1 MNSTNNDKE
10 PGVLLMIALNKVK
23 QAGVKSLLVATTVAI
38 SLGAASIT
46 QAADLKLRMSASATA
61 ADQRAVAMEQIFGPM
76 VSSFANF
83 EGHWGSTLFKQGTD
97 LEAIARGNLDMT
109 ITSAQELA
117 EFIPEFSIF
126 SAGYVHRDEKHQ
138 KRVFSADLMNDLK
151 QKAEDELNVK
161 LLSVMYLGRRHVN
174 LRSTERISTP
184 ADLAGIKM
192 RMPGSEAWQ
201 FLGKALGTNPVPLA
215 YAEVYTALQTG
226 AIDGQDNPLPNVKIM
241 KFYEVTKQI
250 ALTGHLVDLN
260 YIAISSKIWD
270 SLSGEQQAML
280 QGASDATAEFARQ
293 KQLGMEAD
301 LVQFMKDEGLDVYT
315 PDLAAFQKTVQDA
328 YLNSDYSKQWKP
340 GMLEQ
345 INAL

>member
-1 MNSTNNDKE
+1 M
-10 PGVLLMIALNKVK
+10 
-23 QAGVKSLLVATTVAI
+23 AI

-46 QAADLKLRMSASATA
+46 QGADLKLRMSASATA

-83 EGHWGSTLFKQGTD
+83 EGHWGSTLFKQGTG
-97 LEAIARGNLDMT
+97 LEAIARG
-109 ITSAQELA
+109 IPGHRPVTSGSRPVA

-138 KRVFSADLMNDLK
+138 KRVFAADLMNDLK